1 MSSLTE
7 YFPELNVQRPAPHDN
22 SALRARL
29 AGTKVADRSIVTE
42 LHRAMEERGAFAGQ
56 SSKR

>member
-7 YFPELNVQRPAPHDN
+7 YFPELQARRPAPHDN

-29 AGTKVADRSIVTE
+29 AGAKLKDRPIVTE
-42 LHRAMEERGAFAGQ
+42 LHRAMAEREAFAAAP
-56 SSKR
+56 STR